1 MKTKNIFHL
10 DKVKMLAWALMCRMV
25 KGMVTVMTKN
35 NKKDMAEAT
44 IKEIRSRAPMMMEVS
59 RKRMTTMIHM
69 VILLMRR

>member
-10 DKVKMLAWALMCRMV
+10 AKVKMLAWALMCRMV

-35 NKKDMAEAT
+35 NKKDMVEAT
-44 IKEIRSRAPMMMEVS
+44 TKEIRSRSPMMMEVN
-59 RKRMTTMIHM
+59 RTRMMMMIHM